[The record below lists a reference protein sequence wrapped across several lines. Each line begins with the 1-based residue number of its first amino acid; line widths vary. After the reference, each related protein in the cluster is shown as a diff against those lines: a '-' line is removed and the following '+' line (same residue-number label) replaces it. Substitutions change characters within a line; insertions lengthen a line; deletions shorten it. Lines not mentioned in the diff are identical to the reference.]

1 MNIVITGA
9 SRGIGAALAEHYR
22 AQGHEVVGTGRSV
35 ASQLQLDVT
44 RPASHKA
51 MAEALEG
58 HAIDLLVCNAGV
70 YLDKG
75 NDLDTGYGAD
85 LWAQSFATNVTGVFM
100 SIQAL
105 LPHLRRAGAPKVAI
119 ISSQMGS
126 DARAKAGGGTGSY
139 IYKASKAAA
148 LNLGLNLANDLKP
161 EGIAVGIYHP
171 GWVQT
176 DMGGEAADITTQEAV
191 EGLAAR
197 FDALNIETSGCFE
210 NWDGRAHAF

>member
-9 SRGIGAALAEHYR
+9 SRGIGAGLADHYR
-22 AQGHEVVGTGRSV
+22 GQGHEVIGTGRSV

-44 RPASHKA
+44 RPVSHRE
-51 MAEALEG
+51 MAEALDG

-105 LPHLRRAGAPKVAI
+105 LPHLRRAKGAKIAI

-126 DARAKAGGGTGSY
+126 DARAKSGGSGGSY
-139 IYKASKAAA
+139 IYRASKAAA
-148 LNLGLNLANDLKP
+148 LNLGLNLANDLKV

-176 DMGGEAADITTQEAV
+176 DMGGGEAEITTDAAV
-191 EGLAAR
+191 EGLVTRFAA
-197 FDALNIETSGCFE
+197 LSLENTGCFE
-210 NWDGRAHAF
+210 NWDGRPHAF